1 MSGSERLDPN
11 PGVTIGGSG
20 AHAVGDGY
28 TSDADPMGV
37 ADQSVGEIVG
47 RLASDFSRLMRA
59 EIALAKAEA
68 KEEVKDA
75 GKGVGMLA
83 GAGYA
88 GHLLVLFLSLA
99 LMFRPRRLDA
109 VGMGGAHRRRDLG
122 DRRVRPVLLRP
133 QEPQARHAP
142 HGRDRRDLE
151 GGRPMGEETAR
162 LRAEIDQTRD
172 DLTRDVDLLAEKTS
186 PSKIVERRVQST
198 KRGITGLKDKVM
210 GTFGSDD
217 DEYGYESSSGYSGGG
232 GVGGAASSA
241 KDSVTG
247 AASSAKDSVTG
258 AAQGAVSTVSGAAS
272 GAASSVS
279 GAASSVGDAASGAV
293 GQARQQAEGNPLAAG
308 LVAFGVGWLVS
319 SLLPASEAEQR
330 AARRAVET
338 AKDQGVV
345 DQAKQVAQDVGSHMQ
360 EQAQQAAQ
368 QVKDK
373 AQDATETVKQEA
385 QSATQDVKQTAAG
398 AAQDVRDETQQ
409 HVEAVRSGSGS
420 SSGSDGY
427 TTTTY

>member
-1 MSGSERLDPN
+1 
-11 PGVTIGGSG
+11 
-20 AHAVGDGY
+20 
-28 TSDADPMGV
+28 
-37 ADQSVGEIVG
+37 
-47 RLASDFSRLMRA
+47 
-59 EIALAKAEA
+59 
-68 KEEVKDA
+68 
-75 GKGVGMLA
+75 
-83 GAGYA
+83 
-88 GHLLVLFLSLA
+88 
-99 LMFRPRRLDA
+99 
-109 VGMGGAHRRRDLG
+109 
-122 DRRVRPVLLRP
+122 
-133 QEPQARHAP
+133 
-142 HGRDRRDLE
+142 
-151 GGRPMGEETAR
+151 MGEETAR

-186 PSKIVERRVQST
+186 PSKIVERRVQRT

-217 DEYGYESSSGYSGGG
+217 DDDYGYSTGAYGSGYSSGS
-232 GVGGAASSA
+232 GVSGAASSA
-241 KDSVTG
+241 KDSVAG
-247 AASSAKDSVTG
+247 AAH
-258 AAQGAVSTVSGAAS
+258 GAVSTVSGAAS

-385 QSATQDVKQTAAG
+385 QSATEDVKQTATG

-420 SSGSDGY
+420 GSGSDGY